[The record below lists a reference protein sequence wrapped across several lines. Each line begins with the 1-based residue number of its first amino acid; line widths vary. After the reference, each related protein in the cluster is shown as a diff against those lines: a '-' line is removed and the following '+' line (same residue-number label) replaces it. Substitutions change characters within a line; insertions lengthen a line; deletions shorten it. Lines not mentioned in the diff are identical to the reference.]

1 MCGPGL
7 MSVTVPMR
15 GQWHQLPE
23 KVPPCGPGSDFGNDP
38 DVRSGDQLP
47 ATVGELVGAA
57 AGVSAGAAVE
67 LSAGASVGVSVGTA
81 VGAVVGVAVGV
92 AVGPTAFEGT
102 VFSNFVKR
110 FISERADLR
119 IKSE

>member
-1 MCGPGL
+1 
-7 MSVTVPMR
+7 MSVTIPMY
-15 GQWHQLPE
+15 GQGHQLPE
-23 KVPPCGPGSDFGNDP
+23 TD
-38 DVRSGDQLP
+38 
-47 ATVGELVGAA
+47 GELVGAA
-57 AGVSAGAAVE
+57 AGVSAVE
-67 LSAGASVGVSVGTA
+67 LSAGASVGVSVGAA